1 MLVLFSCN
9 LLESKDDIVV
19 YMSTVTNICSVNVGW
34 FIKSLGEKSMH
45 TGMDMDMKQSS
56 TWVKETYPQINH
68 KYLFQKI
75 IGAIY

>member
-56 TWVKETYPQINH
+56 T
-68 KYLFQKI
+68 
-75 IGAIY
+75 

>member
-1 MLVLFSCN
+1 MLFSCN

-56 TWVKETYPQINH
+56 T
-68 KYLFQKI
+68 
-75 IGAIY
+75 